1 MVKPYKDTIVS
12 EDVFIREFDATLDS
26 DELVWH
32 RDEKNRHFA
41 VLDGEDWWFQEDD
54 KMPVELLK
62 GKIYEIEKGE
72 YHRLLKG
79 TDATDL
85 KIKIWEE

>member
-1 MVKPYKDTIVS
+1 MVKPYRDTVVA
-12 EDVFIREFDATLDS
+12 ENVFIREFEAEVDS

-32 RDEKNRHFA
+32 RDAKTRHFA
-41 VLDGEDWWFQEDD
+41 VLEGKDWYFQEDD
-54 KMPVELLK
+54 KMPVELEI

-79 TDATDL
+79 TKATNL
-85 KIKIWEE
+85 KVKIWEE

>member
-1 MVKPYKDTIVS
+1 MVKPYRDTIVS
-12 EDVFIREFDATLDS
+12 EDVFIREFDAALDS

-32 RDEKNRHFA
+32 RDENNRHFA

-54 KMPVELLK
+54 KMPVELQK

-79 TDATDL
+79 TEATDL

>member
-1 MVKPYKDTIVS
+1 LVKPYRDTIVS
-12 EDVFIREFDATLDS
+12 EDVFIREFDAALDS

-54 KMPVELLK
+54 KMPVE
-62 GKIYEIEKGE
+62 
-72 YHRLLKG
+72 YHILLKG
-79 TDATDL
+79 TEATDL